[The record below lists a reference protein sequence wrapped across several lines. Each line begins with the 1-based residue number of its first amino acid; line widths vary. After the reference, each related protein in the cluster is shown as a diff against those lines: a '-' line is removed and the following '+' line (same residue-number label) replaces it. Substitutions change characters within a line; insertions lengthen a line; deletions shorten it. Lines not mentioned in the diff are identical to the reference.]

1 MIKQKIKSKAMAMV
15 EEELLTSHKYRDN
28 SKILEE
34 FYKLKFPEPRH
45 HSAKDIQ
52 RIRKKYN
59 LSQSKF
65 ASLIRAKLTTLQK
78 WERGVNEP
86 NRYADFI
93 LEIIERKGIEV
104 LLFN

>member
-1 MIKQKIKSKAMAMV
+1 MIRKKSGSKVMDMV
-15 EEELLTSHKYRDN
+15 EEELLTGRKYRDN
-28 SKILEE
+28 SRLIEE
-34 FYKLKFPEPRH
+34 FYTLEFPEPKR

-52 RIRKKYN
+52 RIRRKYK

-93 LEIIERKGIEV
+93 LEIIERKGIDV

>member
-1 MIKQKIKSKAMAMV
+1 MIKQKDGSKVMKMV
-15 EEELLTSHKYRDN
+15 EEELLRSRKYRDN

-34 FYKLKFPEPRH
+34 FYKLKFPGPKH
-45 HSAKDIQ
+45 HTAKDIQ

-93 LEIIERKGIEV
+93 LEIIERKGIDV
-104 LLFN
+104 LLF

>member
-1 MIKQKIKSKAMAMV
+1 MIKQKNNSKVMEMV
-15 EEELLTSHKYRDN
+15 EEELLTTRKYKDN
-28 SKILEE
+28 SKCLEE
-34 FYKLKFPEPRH
+34 FYKLKFPDPKH

-52 RIRKKYN
+52 RLRKKYN

-78 WERGVNEP
+78 WESGVNEP

-93 LEIIERKGIEV
+93 LEIIERKGIDV